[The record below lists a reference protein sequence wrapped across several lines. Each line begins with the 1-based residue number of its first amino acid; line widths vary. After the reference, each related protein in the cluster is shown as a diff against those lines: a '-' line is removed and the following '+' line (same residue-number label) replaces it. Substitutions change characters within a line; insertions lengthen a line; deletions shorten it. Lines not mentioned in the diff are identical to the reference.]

1 MKKKE
6 NTHEN
11 KGWRMCAEKYI
22 GLSTIGYLTGD
33 YEPQRNVVWICRAW
47 DWVVEI
53 NDHIVGV
60 CV

>member
-1 MKKKE
+1 
-6 NTHEN
+6 
-11 KGWRMCAEKYI
+11 MCAEKYI

-33 YEPQRNVVWICRAW
+33 YEPQRNVVWIRRAW